1 MLRPCPFLHAQQ
13 LFLRGLVLA
22 VDRCYPPDRIDVV
35 FPLLYHTTKHVLLR
49 LLANHCVFVVPVG
62 VPLSFDLVHHLIVC
76 NLFCTQTAQEDRK
89 KKKEDIANRTS
100 KQLSVVRPPPHHPT
114 TPPPT
119 TPPPHLH
126 CHVSGQS
133 NKFFLVGP
141 FKNMFSHNQKVLQ
154 TFHRTAFVHLRPT
167 IPVPGIGPFPRSQ
180 WP

>member
-89 KKKEDIANRTS
+89 KKKEDIDNRTS
-100 KQLSVVRPPPHHPT
+100 KQLKHRSYFRRQKKKKIIAN
-114 TPPPT
+114 
-119 TPPPHLH
+119 LH
-126 CHVSGQS
+126 MVLNS
-133 NKFFLVGP
+133 NF
-141 FKNMFSHNQKVLQ
+141 
-154 TFHRTAFVHLRPT
+154 
-167 IPVPGIGPFPRSQ
+167 IEYI
-180 WP
+180 